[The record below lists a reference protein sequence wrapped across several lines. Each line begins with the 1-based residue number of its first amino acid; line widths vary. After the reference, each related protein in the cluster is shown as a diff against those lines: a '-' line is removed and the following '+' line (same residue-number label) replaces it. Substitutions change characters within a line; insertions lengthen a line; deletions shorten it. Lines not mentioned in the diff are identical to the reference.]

1 MDATALEET
10 IRLHGLWIDGKTG
23 GVRANL
29 TDTNLYRADLYRA
42 NLTNA
47 NLAGANLTDTNLT
60 DTNLTGANLTN
71 ASLTYAIL
79 TDAILTRANL
89 YRADLTGAILANAI
103 LTRANLTR
111 ANLTDATLPHFT
123 ICPEEGEFIA
133 WKKLQNNVVA
143 KLLIPAE
150 SKRTSSLV
158 GRKCR
163 AEFVKVISFVNSS
176 ESVGYAK
183 HDSTP
188 YIVGQT
194 VKPDSYDDDIR
205 VECTHGIHFFM
216 TNREAENY

>member
-1 MDATALEET
+1 MDATALKET
-10 IRLHGLWIDGKTG
+10 IRLHVLWIGGKAG
-23 GVRANL
+23 GI
-29 TDTNLYRADLYRA
+29 RA

-47 NLAGANLTDTNLT
+47 NLYRANL
-60 DTNLTGANLTN
+60 
-71 ASLTYAIL
+71 Y
-79 TDAILTRANL
+79 RANL
-89 YRADLTGAILANAI
+89 YRADLTGANLTGANLTGANLYRAI
-103 LTRANLTR
+103 LTNANLAYASLTGAILTDAILTGAILTGANLANANLTR
-111 ANLTDATLPHFT
+111 ATLPHFT

-133 WKKLQNNVVA
+133 WKKLQNHVVA